1 MDTEWA
7 SKILSQLLI
16 KEKCLKEK
24 YVYNLLNKFGDVNQ
38 IIQHMN
44 EKLEVLGFIV
54 NNELIKGEEY
64 LILNCGKLKRPE
76 NNTSVDVAF
85 NIKEEYL
92 FNSHFKKNE
101 ISLYYLI
108 IDYIVNNNKYLKIDC
123 DETSYESLCL
133 KLNIKNTNVQKSIR
147 KNLKEEKMKKK
158 KKKERKKKKKK
169 RKKKEKKR
177 TKQGKNF
184 KRKQKNSNSYM
195 SLDKLIAYNWLKF
208 EDGQLAPGLRF
219 FTVHSVYLH
228 VHNAH

>member
-133 KLNIKNTNVQKSIR
+133 KLNIKNTNVQKSI
-147 KNLKEEKMKKK
+147 
-158 KKKERKKKKKK
+158 
-169 RKKKEKKR
+169 
-177 TKQGKNF
+177 
-184 KRKQKNSNSYM
+184 
-195 SLDKLIAYNWLKF
+195 LDKLIAYNWLKF

-219 FTVHSVYLH
+219 FTDLIKFFPLNNLDKCSLCNNSIIVKNMQCTNCLSVYH
-228 VHNAH
+228 IHCFNALAKKLELCFICKNSL

>member
-7 SKILSQLLI
+7 SKILSHNIYATTYYLPVCFSGI
-16 KEKCLKEK
+16 SENFRFWKCCLKEK

-133 KLNIKNTNVQKSIR
+133 KLNIKNTNVQKSI
-147 KNLKEEKMKKK
+147 
-158 KKKERKKKKKK
+158 
-169 RKKKEKKR
+169 
-177 TKQGKNF
+177 
-184 KRKQKNSNSYM
+184 
-195 SLDKLIAYNWLKF
+195 LDKLIAYNWLKF